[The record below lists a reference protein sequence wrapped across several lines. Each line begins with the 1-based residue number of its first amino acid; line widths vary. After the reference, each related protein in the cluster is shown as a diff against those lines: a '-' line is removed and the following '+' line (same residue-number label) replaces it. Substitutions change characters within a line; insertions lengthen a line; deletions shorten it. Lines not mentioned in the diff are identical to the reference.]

1 MKTIDFLNKF
11 IYTDNAGSSKKSDT
25 DLIKPKPFAGVSWV
39 RNRPKTKSV
48 VTGRNSQGD
57 EVFQ

>member
-1 MKTIDFLNKF
+1 MKAIDFLNKF
-11 IYTDNAGSSKKSDT
+11 IYTDYAGSSKESDT

-39 RNRPKTKSV
+39 RNHPKAKSV
-48 VTGRNSQGD
+48 VPGRDSQGD